1 MVYSNKDF
9 IYNTQKSHWGVLKGQ
24 PSLKGTFL
32 KTNTNSLYI
41 QDLVLFI
48 IKYIWYLL
56 LCEWVD
62 GTDFTLQIS
71 LCLTW
76 NENKGIQNCKYLI
89 GLWDIFNTQLIKP
102 IQIQPAF
109 EKTMVA

>member
-32 KTNTNSLYI
+32 KTKLI
-41 QDLVLFI
+41 AFI
-48 IKYIWYLL
+48 YKIWSYLLLSIWYLL

-89 GLWDIFNTQLIKP
+89 GLWDIFNTQLTKQ

>member
-48 IKYIWYLL
+48 IKYMVFIIV
-56 LCEWVD
+56 WVS
-62 GTDFTLQIS
+62 G
-71 LCLTW
+71 W
-76 NENKGIQNCKYLI
+76 NWFYIANFIVLNMKWK
-89 GLWDIFNTQLIKP
+89 
-102 IQIQPAF
+102 
-109 EKTMVA
+109 